1 MTGLAVAALVG
12 AVVGGLVAGVWRLR
26 RARRRERE
34 LEEARRRLAAA
45 EEARERFFDLAAH
58 ELRAPLSAI
67 FGYQELLQD
76 GAYGELTP
84 DAADAVERIGRAGH
98 HLLHLAD
105 GIIELGRLRAGDL
118 RPELETV
125 DLGMI
130 LASAADTFRTQAAER
145 GVTPTVELPD
155 AMPRIRSDPDRLVR
169 ALDLAITSAIR
180 HPAGAAMTLQASIE
194 DGLARVRIGPTEIE
208 VGPDPDDPASIG
220 IRLAVVRRIAA
231 LLGGGLEL
239 PTEDGRVRE
248 IVLRIAVPPP
258 GPPGL

>member
-1 MTGLAVAALVG
+1 MMGVAVAALAGALVG
-12 AVVGGLVAGVWRLR
+12 ALLAGARGLR

-34 LEEARRRLAAA
+34 LEETRRRLAAA
-45 EEARERFFDLAAH
+45 EEARDRFFDRAAH

-98 HLLHLAD
+98 HLLHLTD

-118 RPELETV
+118 RPEMETV

-145 GVTPTVELPD
+145 GITPTVELPD
-155 AMPRIRSDPDRLVR
+155 TMPRIRSDHDRLVR

-180 HPAGAAMTLQASIE
+180 HPAGGAMTLRVALE
-194 DGLARVRIGPTEIE
+194 DGLAILRIGPTEIE
-208 VGPDPDDPASIG
+208 VGPDPDDAAGTG
-220 IRLAVVRRIAA
+220 IRLAMVRGIAE
-231 LLGGGLEL
+231 LLDGGLEL
-239 PTEDGRVRE
+239 PGEGGHVRE
-248 IVLRIAVPPP
+248 IVLRIAAPPAP
-258 GPPGL
+258 SQGL